1 MSIVSFTRVIE
12 RALIVPARALGAS
25 WLVLLVA
32 SGCAREQIVTV
43 AAPVQRGPAVRWV
56 VNEARAVAPTPCTPG
71 TTGCATAEDA
81 TQHPADEEDE
91 EQPLDARPH
100 PLAAKTTREIDEMV
114 RQDMASLGPM
124 SFGTPTQGALLNAIQ
139 LQDDERW
146 ELVRPVYSWGTEETI
161 KYLATAIDTVRA
173 QFPDTP
179 KIYIGNLSAQ
189 RGGKLRP
196 HVSHQAGEDV
206 DIGYYYTKDVKWYT
220 RATASNLDRPR
231 TWALIRALLSKTDVR
246 YIFIDTG
253 LQRLLRQYAESIGED
268 PQWIESVFKGGPDGP
283 AVIRHA
289 PGHATHIH
297 VRFYNPIA
305 GETARLC
312 YGSLVRYG
320 KVLPSRFFISH
331 RVKKGDTLIGIAKRY
346 RVTVEDIKKAN
357 GMRGD
362 RIQANKVY
370 KVPQSGPATPPG
382 RDTQVPPRRRPP
394 RPPTG
399 RIATR

>member
-1 MSIVSFTRVIE
+1 MRTLSFARVIE
-12 RALIVPARALGAS
+12 RGWALKAS
-25 WLVLLVA
+25 WLILLVA
-32 SGCAREQIVTV
+32 SGCAREPMQRV
-43 AAPVQRGPAVRWV
+43 AAPVQQGPIVHWV
-56 VNEARAVAPTPCTPG
+56 VNEARPVAPSPCSPG
-71 TTGCATAEDA
+71 GGAACSTAEDA
-81 TQHPADEEDE
+81 TKNAVAEEE
-91 EQPLDARPH
+91 EEPQDVRPH
-100 PLAAKTTREIDEMV
+100 PLEAKTTREIDELV
-114 RQDMASLGPM
+114 RRDLASLGAM
-124 SFGTPTQGALLNAIQ
+124 SFGTPTQGALLNAIR
-139 LQDDERW
+139 LPESDRW
-146 ELVRPVYSWGTEETI
+146 ELVHPATSWGTEETI
-161 KYLATAIDTVRA
+161 AYLATAVDAVRTE
-173 QFPDTP
+173 FPNTP
-179 KIYIGNLSAQ
+179 PIYVGNISAQ

-206 DIGYYYTKDVKWYT
+206 DIGYYYSEPVEWYT
-220 RATASNLDRPR
+220 RATPANLDRPR

-246 YIFIDTG
+246 YIFIDTRV
-253 LQRLLRQYAESIGED
+253 QRLLRQYADSIGED

-320 KVLPSRFFISH
+320 KVLPSRYFIQH
-331 RVKKGDTLIGIAKRY
+331 RVKKGDTLIGMAKRY
-346 RVTVEDIKKAN
+346 RVTVDAIKKAN
-357 GMRGD
+357 GMRGNV
-362 RIQANKVY
+362 IQANKAY
-370 KVPQSGPATPPG
+370 KVPQTGPATPPG

>member
-1 MSIVSFTRVIE
+1 M
-12 RALIVPARALGAS
+12 
-25 WLVLLVA
+25 VA
-32 SGCAREQIVTV
+32 V
-43 AAPVQRGPAVRWV
+43 AAPVQRGPLVRWV
-56 VNEARAVAPTPCTPG
+56 VNEARPVAPTPCTPG
-71 TTGCATAEDA
+71 SADCNAEDDA
-81 TQHPADEEDE
+81 ARRTPEDE
-91 EQPLDARPH
+91 EEPIDVHPH
-100 PLAAKTTREIDEMV
+100 PLAAKTTREIDELV
-114 RQDMASLGPM
+114 RHDLASLGAM
-124 SFGTPTQGALLNAIQ
+124 SFGTPTRGALLNAIH
-139 LQDDERW
+139 LPESDRW
-146 ELVRPVYSWGTEETI
+146 EAVHPAYTWGTEETI
-161 KYLATAIDTVRA
+161 SYLATAVDAVRA
-173 QFPDTP
+173 EFPNTP
-179 KIYIGNLSAQ
+179 RLYVGNISAQ

-206 DIGYYYTKDVKWYT
+206 DVGYYYTQEVEWYT
-220 RATASNLDRPR
+220 RATPSNLDRPR

-246 YIFIDTG
+246 YIFIDTRVQG
-253 LQRLLRQYAESIGED
+253 LLRQYAESIGED
-268 PQWIESVFKGGPDGP
+268 PEWLESVFKGGPDGP

-320 KVLPSRFFISH
+320 KVLPSQYFIQH

-346 RVTVEDIKKAN
+346 RVTVEAIKKAN
-357 GMRGD
+357 GLRGNV
-362 RIQANKVY
+362 IQANKAV
-370 KVPQSGPATPPG
+370 KVPQTGPATPPG